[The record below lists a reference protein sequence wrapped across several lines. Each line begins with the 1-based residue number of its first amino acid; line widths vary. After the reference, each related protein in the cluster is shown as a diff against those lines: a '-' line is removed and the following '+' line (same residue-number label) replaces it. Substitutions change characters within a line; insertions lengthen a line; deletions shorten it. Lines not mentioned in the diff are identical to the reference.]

1 MPISVDRRR
10 LVMEQLTTIE
20 ASFLEAEDADR
31 HLSLAIGALAIID
44 GPIPEQQKLIEALS
58 ERMRTVPRFTQ
69 LVHKHP
75 FEFTAPEWV
84 DDPNFDITHHM
95 RWAAVPQPGD
105 DGALFRIIADLM
117 ERRLDRDHPLWE
129 CWVIEGLPD
138 GRWAALI
145 KIHHCIADG
154 IAAVRML
161 ASIADPGAGETFASD
176 IRAAKELPSS
186 VVFRAGL
193 SRNPLTWAG
202 GLWRASV
209 VTADAAAHTAMG
221 AAEFVTG
228 LLTPAAGSSLRGSVT
243 NMRRYS
249 AARVSLK
256 EVETVCQAFD
266 VTLNDVALAAITDSF
281 RTVLLRRG
289 EKPRRSSLRT
299 LIPVSVRSPDAMNH
313 TDIRV
318 SAMLSSL
325 PVEQDDPVKRL
336 RLVHTR
342 VARLKNSGERQA
354 ANALV
359 GLTNYVPFVVSAWT
373 VRLLTRLPQRSV
385 VTLATNVPGP
395 RQRLQVLGRPVE
407 DLLPIPPIALQLR
420 TVISMLSYVDELVF
434 GITADYDA
442 TPDVDELANG
452 IELGIAR
459 LVTRA
464 LSRKRPSPKQNRRP
478 FRLAN

>member
-1 MPISVDRRR
+1 
-10 LVMEQLTTIE
+10 MEQLTTLE

-31 HLSLAIGALAIID
+31 HLSLAIGTLAIID
-44 GPIPEQQKLIEALS
+44 GPMPDQQQLLATLS
-58 ERMRTVPRFTQ
+58 ERIREVPRFTQ
-69 LVHKHP
+69 VIHKHP
-75 FEFTAPEWV
+75 FELTAPEWV
-84 DDPNFDITHHM
+84 DDAHFDITHHV
-95 RWAAVPQPGD
+95 RWAALPHPGD
-105 DGALFRIIADLM
+105 DAALFRLIADLM

-129 CWVIEGLPD
+129 CWVVEGLPD
-138 GRWAALI
+138 GRWATLI
-145 KIHHCIADG
+145 KIHHCLADG

-161 ASIADPGAGETFASD
+161 ANFADAGAADTFASD

-186 VVFRAGL
+186 VVLSAGL
-193 SRNPLTWAG
+193 SRNPLTWPG

-209 VTADAAAHTAMG
+209 ATTSTAAHTALG

-228 LLTPAAGSSLRGSVT
+228 LLTPAAGSSLRGSVA

-256 EVETVCQAFD
+256 DVETVCQAFG

-281 RTVLLRRG
+281 RTVLLHRG
-289 EKPRRSSLRT
+289 EKPRRNSLRT
-299 LIPVSVRSPDAMNH
+299 MIPVSVRSPKAMDS

-318 SAMLSSL
+318 AAMLSTL
-325 PVEQDDPVKRL
+325 PVEEHDPVKRL
-336 RLVHTR
+336 KSVH
-342 VARLKNSGERQA
+342 ARLDRLKKSGERQA
-354 ANALV
+354 ANAFV
-359 GLTNYVPFVVSAWT
+359 ALTNYLPFALSAWT

-407 DLLPIPPIALQLR
+407 ELLPIPPIALQLR

-434 GITADYDA
+434 GIIADYDA
-442 TPDVDELANG
+442 TPDVDELARG
-452 IELGIAR
+452 IELGVAR

-464 LSRKRPSPKQNRRP
+464 LSRKPASTKQSRRP

>member
-1 MPISVDRRR
+1 
-10 LVMEQLTTIE
+10 MERLTTLE

-44 GPIPEQQKLIEALS
+44 GPIPEQQRLIATLS
-58 ERMRTVPRFTQ
+58 ERMLAVPRFTQ
-69 LVHKHP
+69 VVHSHP
-75 FEFTAPEWV
+75 LELAAPEWV
-84 DDPNFDITHHM
+84 DDANFDITHHM
-95 RWAAVPQPGD
+95 RWAALPQPGD
-105 DGALFRIIADLM
+105 DAALFRVIADLM

-145 KIHHCIADG
+145 KIHHCMADG
-154 IAAVRML
+154 IAAMRML
-161 ASIADPGAGETFASD
+161 ASFADEGAGATFASD

-186 VVFRAGL
+186 IVLSAGL

-209 VTADAAAHTAMG
+209 ATTSTAAHTAVG

-228 LLTPAAGSSLRGSVT
+228 LLTPAAGSSLRGPVA

-256 EVETVCQAFD
+256 EVETVCQAFG

-281 RTVLLRRG
+281 RTMLLRRG

-299 LIPVSVRSPDAMNH
+299 LIPVSVRPPDAMDR

-318 SAMLSSL
+318 AAMLSSL
-325 PVEQDDPVKRL
+325 PVEQADPVKRL
-336 RLVHTR
+336 KLVHAR
-342 VARLKNSGERQA
+342 LDRLKNSGERQA
-354 ANALV
+354 ANTFVTLS
-359 GLTNYVPFVVSAWT
+359 NYLPFVVSAWAI
-373 VRLLTRLPQRSV
+373 RLLTRLPQRSV

-407 DLLPIPPIALQLR
+407 ELLPIPPIALQLR

-442 TPDVDELANG
+442 TPDVDELASG
-452 IELGIAR
+452 IELGVAR

-464 LSRKRPSPKQNRRP
+464 LSRKPRSTKQSHQP
-478 FRLAN
+478 FRIAN